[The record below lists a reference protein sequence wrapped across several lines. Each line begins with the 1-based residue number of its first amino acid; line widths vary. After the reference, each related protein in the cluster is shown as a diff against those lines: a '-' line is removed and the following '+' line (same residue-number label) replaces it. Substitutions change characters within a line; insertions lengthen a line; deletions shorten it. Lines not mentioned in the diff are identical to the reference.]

1 MVISKLQPRVS
12 GFFHV
17 AWLCVS
23 AAMAVVGLVNGV
35 FVMIQELCT
44 GEFYVESGGITVYF
58 VSACRSDNFGRPYHL
73 LGRVAM
79 LSHQYSLML
88 RVQLLVFVS

>member
-1 MVISKLQPRVS
+1 M
-12 GFFHV
+12 

-73 LGRVAM
+73 LGRGGDVVA
-79 LSHQYSLML
+79 SIFADAKGSAS
-88 RVQLLVFVS
+88 RVRELKKAGLLK